1 MKESKMTDL
10 KNNEQGHS
18 GLSRRKFLGYAGG
31 IAGAA
36 LLFDACKK
44 EDDPVITDDGVVDL
58 GTNDN
63 GLLNLMF
70 VLEQIE
76 AAFYRQ
82 VLDTP
87 YDGFNNDDFLVFDAI
102 SKQELAHREV
112 LRNYLKN
119 NGPVVTTDFS
129 TIDFSNKKN
138 VLENAEIFEE
148 LVTSTYNEI
157 GRLFVAAEHVLLV
170 SKMATVEARQ
180 AATIANMRN
189 QGSFFGPVDVIG
201 TEPGTLPSNTI
212 SIINRFLSTKVS
224 GDNLPNK

>member
-18 GLSRRKFLGYAGG
+18 GLSRRRFLGYAGG

-36 LLFDACKK
+36 LLFDACRK
-44 EDDPVITDDGVVDL
+44 EDDPIISDNVIDL

-70 VLEQIE
+70 VMEQIE
-76 AAFYRQ
+76 AAFYQ
-82 VLDTP
+82 QILDTP
-87 YDGFNNDDFLVFDAI
+87 FDGFSPFDDKYYTAI
-102 SKQELAHREV
+102 ARQELAHREF

-119 NGPVVTTDFS
+119 TGPVVTVDFS
-129 TIDFSNKKN
+129 TIDFNSESS

-148 LVTSTYNEI
+148 LVTSTYNEL
-157 GRLFVAAEHVLLV
+157 GRLFVATEHVLIV
-170 SKMATVEARQ
+170 AKIASVEARH
-180 AATIANMRN
+180 AASIANRRN
-189 QGSFFGPVDVIG
+189 EGAFFGPVDVIG
-201 TEPGTLPSNTI
+201 TEPGTLPSNAI